1 MNRILVIEDDW
12 ITRESIADL
21 LRLEHFDVACA
32 GDGVEGVRLARETSP
47 DIILCDI
54 TLPGVDGYGVLRELR
69 SDGRMATVPF
79 IFLTGRVS
87 NAEVRLGM
95 QSGADD
101 YLCKPVFKDELLA
114 AVSARLARSRS
125 SVSLF
130 NHRMEALS
138 ADIGKAVTHELLT
151 PLSGIFGC
159 GQLLEQYPG
168 CVTDPEIQNLV
179 GMIMTSAGRLHDTL
193 RHLLEYVGLR
203 TLQDQPGRVEELRR
217 NPPEDAAPTLRM
229 AANNLARAANRTPD
243 LKLALESHS
252 LRIPSAY
259 LYLAASQLLSNA
271 FKFSDPGSEVAVTFA
286 AENGVARLSVAD
298 RGRGMSPEE
307 IEAIGPFRQFRRE
320 KFEQQGLGLGLE
332 IVRLTAAIFG
342 GELEVVSEAS
352 GGTVATVRNLV

>member
-12 ITRESIADL
+12 ITRESIVDL
-21 LRLEHFDVACA
+21 LRLERFDVSAA
-32 GDGVEGVRLARETSP
+32 GDGTEGVRVARESPP

-54 TLPGVDGYGVLRELR
+54 TLPILDGYAVLKELR
-69 SDGRMATVPF
+69 RDPRTAHIPF

-101 YLCKPVFKDELLA
+101 YLCKPVFRDELLA
-114 AVSARLARSRS
+114 SVSARLARSRS
-125 SVSLF
+125 SVTLF

-179 GMIMTSAGRLHDTL
+179 GMIMKSAGRLHDTL

-203 TLQDQPGRVEELRR
+203 TLQDQPARLEDLRR
-217 NPPEDAAPTLRM
+217 NPPEDAGVTLRT
-229 AANNLARAANRTPD
+229 AAINMGSVVNRGRD
-243 LKLALESHS
+243 LHLDIASHP

-259 LYLAASQLLSNA
+259 LYLAASQLVSNA
-271 FKFSDPGSEVAVTFA
+271 FKFSDPGTEVKISFVV
-286 AENGVARLSVAD
+286 ENGRARLGVSD
-298 RGRGMSPEE
+298 RGRGMSREE
-307 IEAIGPFRQFRRE
+307 IDAIGPFRQFRRE

-332 IVRLTAAIFG
+332 IVRLTAVIFG
-342 GELEVVSEAS
+342 GELRVTSDAGV
-352 GGTVATVRNLV
+352 GTLVEIHDMV